1 MRTTLATNPNLQHG
15 EGTPWGVASFA
26 HRDVRVGL
34 DDPDTFA
41 ELKVKEIKNGRL
53 AMFAMFGFYIQAI
66 VTGEGPVANWKA
78 HIADPSNVNGF
89 TEVFATRFTPGN

>member
-1 MRTTLATNPNLQHG
+1 
-15 EGTPWGVASFA
+15 
-26 HRDVRVGL
+26 
-34 DDPDTFA
+34 
-41 ELKVKEIKNGRL
+41 VKEIKNGRL

-78 HIADPSNVNGF
+78 HIADPENVNGF